1 LVYYIATMLRRT
13 RSLLLLL
20 PVLLPLFVS
29 PPALAA
35 AKDKGKDKAGG
46 ADKPEAAEPDDVTAV
61 KDKLKL
67 LSDGKKHYLALVPFD
82 EAHVYY
88 GDGKTFHLQRIY
100 ATLAET
106 GKSFS
111 FTFWDPR
118 VKHGYQA
125 DISLKDGKFTVQC
138 DERKTELVPVAAD
151 ESSKLLG
158 AAQFTK
164 ALWQYRAYA
173 LARDERGTYYYVDR
187 RREPPGSLDFRL
199 FVGPRGQMKRLQMTN
214 VVSDSG
220 GDIFSTKA
228 GELRLI
234 LDRHES
240 LWMKGGQRTKLTS
253 VPVEDNAVL
262 IYTDLGAYMGQRLGT
277 PCDDL

>member
-1 LVYYIATMLRRT
+1 VSLSVCVSVWSIAAVA
-13 RSLLLLL
+13 
-20 PVLLPLFVS
+20 PV
-29 PPALAA
+29 ALAG
-35 AKDKGKDKAGG
+35 DKKPA
-46 ADKPEAAEPDDVTAV
+46 ADKPKADAPQPDDISAF
-61 KDKLKL
+61 KDKLKIL
-67 LSDGKKHYLALVPFD
+67 TDGKKHYLALVPFD
-82 EAHVYY
+82 SDHVYY
-88 GDGKTFHLQRIY
+88 GDGTAFHLQRVY

-111 FTFWDPR
+111 YSFWDPR
-118 VKHGYQA
+118 VKHGNEA
-125 DISLKDGKFTVQC
+125 DVSLKDGKFFVTC
-138 DERKTELVPVAAD
+138 AERSTEMKPVSPE
-151 ESSKLLG
+151 ESAKLLG
-158 AAQFTK
+158 SAQFNK
-164 ALWQYRAYA
+164 VLWQYKAYA
-173 LARDERGTYYYVDR
+173 LARDERGVYYFVDR

-199 FVGPRGQMKRLQMTN
+199 YVGQRGQMKRLQMTN

-220 GDIFSTKA
+220 GDIFSTKT

-240 LWMKGGQRTKLTS
+240 LWLKGGQRTKLTS